1 MGWHE
6 GLWACI
12 LVYIKGLEVKGWMEM
27 QKKKKKKKKIV
38 CEKEEKSWNIEPNDQ
53 TNSSLKKLNKKCNKK

>member
-1 MGWHE
+1 MNGN
-6 GLWACI
+6 A
-12 LVYIKGLEVKGWMEM
+12 
-27 QKKKKKKKKIV
+27 KKNIKIV

>member
-1 MGWHE
+1 MNGN
-6 GLWACI
+6 A
-12 LVYIKGLEVKGWMEM
+12 
-27 QKKKKKKKKIV
+27 KKKKKIV